1 MAFAVLI
8 LTSRNLLVILNIY
21 LYLSSLSRDA
31 SHAAPASLG
40 YRTLYASQLMSN
52 LHNPRHKPLSSNLTL
67 IRGIHIAMNF
77 SISLTLISLSNDI
90 STNPGPVRNFSIP
103 KLNVCGLKISHL
115 NTRSILPKIDS
126 HRLLVKDN
134 LFDVFAGSE
143 TWLKPSI
150 SDSEVAIPGYSIVRM
165 DCHGKICG
173 GTAIYICDGL
183 PFNSLTTVGF
193 RNRLRLNFDLLIY
206 D

>member
-52 LHNPRHKPLSSNLTL
+52 PSMKEYSHLHNPRHKPLSSNLTL

-77 SISLTLISLSNDI
+77 SISLTLNLYQMTSPL
-90 STNPGPVRNFSIP
+90 T
-103 KLNVCGLKISHL
+103 
-115 NTRSILPKIDS
+115 
-126 HRLLVKDN
+126 LVPFATSQYPN
-134 LFDVFAGSE
+134 LMYVD
-143 TWLKPSI
+143 
-150 SDSEVAIPGYSIVRM
+150 
-165 DCHGKICG
+165 
-173 GTAIYICDGL
+173 
-183 PFNSLTTVGF
+183 
-193 RNRLRLNFDLLIY
+193 
-206 D
+206 